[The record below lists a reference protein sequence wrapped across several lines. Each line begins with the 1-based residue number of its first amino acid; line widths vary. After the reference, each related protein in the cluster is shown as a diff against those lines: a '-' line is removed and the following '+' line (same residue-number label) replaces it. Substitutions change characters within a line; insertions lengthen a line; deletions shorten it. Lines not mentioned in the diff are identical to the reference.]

1 MKNAS
6 TCFRGKC
13 SPLFPISQL
22 NSTFHHG
29 LGEGV
34 SVVRYWDKVEETVHL
49 IGGVPHGVVVR
60 REEGRVVG
68 VGRYKNGRKE
78 GVGWRWEEEVGGLT
92 VFEEGGWQLLM
103 YRLEGGRTRAVVKGE
118 EGGGQGVVVTGWD
131 CQEGILVPR
140 YEVDKQKIEKIE
152 LITEFPH
159 TVAEEDR
166 IKYQL
171 VKLKN
176 IELEEE
182 DRRTDRN
189 T

>member
-1 MKNAS
+1 M
-6 TCFRGKC
+6 
-13 SPLFPISQL
+13 
-22 NSTFHHG
+22 
-29 LGEGV
+29 
-34 SVVRYWDKVEETVHL
+34 
-49 IGGVPHGVVVR
+49 
-60 REEGRVVG
+60 
-68 VGRYKNGRKE
+68 
-78 GVGWRWEEEVGGLT
+78 GWRWEEEVGGLT

-103 YRLEGGRTRAVVKGE
+103 YRLEGGRTRAVVAGE
-118 EGGGQGVVVTGWD
+118 EGEGQGVVVTGWE

-182 DRRTDRN
+182 DRRTYKGVGEVKQEDGESILSFWENEMKSETCSKLRTLHLKAGSLPERVLVSFAGSGN
-189 T
+189 SWLRMMIETSTGMLCRKFYF